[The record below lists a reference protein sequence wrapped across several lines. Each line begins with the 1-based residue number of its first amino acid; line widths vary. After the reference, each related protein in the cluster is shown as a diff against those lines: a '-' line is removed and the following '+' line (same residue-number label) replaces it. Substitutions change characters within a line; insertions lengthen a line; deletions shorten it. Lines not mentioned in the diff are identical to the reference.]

1 MSDSNMK
8 DSEFVR
14 NFIIMIGALV
24 LLAVVIFVIAN
35 SIGGSIKVA
44 KAVQPVSKMS
54 LASTAMGSLVAT
66 AEAADGAGTYN
77 MACAACH
84 ATGAAGA
91 PKSGDKADWGPR
103 IKQGKATLYKHAL
116 KGFQGK
122 KGFMPAKGGQTQL
135 SDDVVKAAVDHM
147 VSLSK

>member
-35 SIGGSIKVA
+35 SIGGSIKTA

-54 LASTAMGSLVAT
+54 LAGTAMATLVTT
-66 AEAADGAGTYN
+66 AQAADGAGTYN

-84 ATGAAGA
+84 GTGAAGA
-91 PKSGDKADWGPR
+91 PKIGDKADWGPR
-103 IKQGKATLYKHAL
+103 IKQGKATLYQHAL
-116 KGFQGK
+116 KGYQGK

-135 SDDVVKAAVDHM
+135 SDAVVKAAVDHM
-147 VSLSK
+147 VAKAK